1 MEKKVVAILVI
12 LALVLSLVS
21 LTYTMLSPFREV
33 KLITPKTEI
42 KSSGQGKV
50 GVVIDSPEIE
60 TKNG

>member
-21 LTYTMLSPFREV
+21 LAYTMLSPFHEV

-50 GVVIDSPEIE
+50 GVVIDSPQIE